1 MEIKLLNQLKVF
13 MVEIQVNRIPVELLK
28 HNSEWTSCGF
38 TSVVIDGKTSLK
50 VKMLQVEFGTTKN

>member
-13 MVEIQVNRIPVELLK
+13 MVEIEVNRIPVELK